1 MANMTREALLQ
12 ALEDYY
18 KEIGFAKVRMEDLK
32 DRPIEQLQAMY
43 DDAMEDDED

>member
-32 DRPIEQLQAMY
+32 DRSIEQLQAMY